1 MTTTHHPST
10 PATHAAYEART
21 TGLPAR
27 IRHVL
32 NLDDFERAAA
42 RYLPRPLREY
52 VLGAAEDNRSLAANR
67 AAFRRHEFVTQVLA
81 DVSRRSTQTT
91 LLGQAYR
98 VPFGIAPVGISA
110 LLAYQ
115 GDLAMALAAR
125 QEGACMIMS
134 GSSLMRLEEIHEQAP
149 GTWFQAYL
157 PGDPIRRAA
166 LVERVGRA
174 GYETLVVTVD
184 IPVWANRE
192 NNIRAGFS
200 LPLRPTPR
208 LAWEGVTH
216 PGWLVRTLL
225 RTLATRGMPHFE
237 NSFAERGA
245 PAFSAKAV
253 RDTTGRDHLTW
264 DDIAAIRRQW
274 RGNLVVKG
282 ILSVEDARRA
292 LAIGAEGIIVSN
304 HGGRQLDG
312 AAAPLRVL
320 PAIADAVGQRLAVMM
335 DGGIRRGGDVLIALS
350 LGARYVFAGR
360 PFICAAAVGGQAGVA
375 HAIQL
380 LQAEVDRN
388 MAMLGASRLD
398 ELGPHCLLQAQQ
410 ES

>member
-32 NLDDFERAAA
+32 NLDDFEQAAA
-42 RYLPRPLREY
+42 RYLPRPLGEY

-67 AAFRRHEFVTQVLA
+67 AAFRRHEFVTRVLA

-91 LLGQAYR
+91 LLGQSYR

-134 GSSLMRLEEIHEQAP
+134 GSSLMRLEEIHERAP

-157 PGDPIRRAA
+157 PGDPVRRAA
-166 LVERVGRA
+166 LVERVARA

-312 AAAPLRVL
+312 AAAPACAARHRGRGRAAPGRDDGRRH
-320 PAIADAVGQRLAVMM
+320 PARRRRADRAV
-335 DGGIRRGGDVLIALS
+335 
-350 LGARYVFAGR
+350 AGR
-360 PFICAAAVGGQAGVA
+360 PLRVRRPPVHLRRRRGRPGRRGPCHPASTSRGRSQHGDAGCQPPGRTRSALPV
-375 HAIQL
+375 Q
-380 LQAEVDRN
+380 V
-388 MAMLGASRLD
+388 
-398 ELGPHCLLQAQQ
+398 
-410 ES
+410 

>member
-32 NLDDFERAAA
+32 NLDDFEQAAA
-42 RYLPRPLREY
+42 RYLPRPLGEY

-67 AAFRRHEFVTQVLA
+67 AAFRRHEFVTRVLA

-91 LLGQAYR
+91 LLGQSYR

-134 GSSLMRLEEIHEQAP
+134 GSSLMRLEEIHERAP

-157 PGDPIRRAA
+157 PGDPVRRAA
-166 LVERVGRA
+166 LVERVARA

-245 PAFSAKAV
+245 PAFPPRRCAIPRAA
-253 RDTTGRDHLTW
+253 TT
-264 DDIAAIRRQW
+264 
-274 RGNLVVKG
+274 
-282 ILSVEDARRA
+282 
-292 LAIGAEGIIVSN
+292 
-304 HGGRQLDG
+304 
-312 AAAPLRVL
+312 
-320 PAIADAVGQRLAVMM
+320 
-335 DGGIRRGGDVLIALS
+335 
-350 LGARYVFAGR
+350 
-360 PFICAAAVGGQAGVA
+360 
-375 HAIQL
+375 
-380 LQAEVDRN
+380 
-388 MAMLGASRLD
+388 
-398 ELGPHCLLQAQQ
+398 
-410 ES
+410 